1 MGTARSGDLTPG
13 SKQRYPEPTV
23 GALILNARGEM
34 LLVKSVKWGDRF
46 TVAGG
51 HVEVG
56 ETLEAAL
63 KREIKEEVGLEIRD
77 VRLLMIQQAIFSR
90 DFFRPR
96 HFIFFDYVCRAVGDK
111 PKADGMEIQSFR
123 WVHPKK
129 ALDLRLEK
137 FTRRM
142 VRRYLSAVGATYAE
156 GPLHPDASSRRGR
169 VPSRRGPQPRPAEMQ
184 PGK

>member
-1 MGTARSGDLTPG
+1 LTADAG
-13 SKQRYPEPTV
+13 QRYPEPTV

-34 LLVKSVKWGDRF
+34 LLVKSVKWGDRL

-63 KREIKEEVGLEIRD
+63 KREIKEEVGLVIRD
-77 VRLLMIQQAIFSR
+77 IRLLMVQQAIFSR
-90 DFFRPR
+90 DFYRRR
-96 HFIFFDYVCRAVGDK
+96 HFIFFDYVCRAVGDR
-111 PKADGMEIQSFR
+111 PKLDGVEIQGFR
-123 WVHPKK
+123 WVLPKK
-129 ALDLRLEK
+129 ALGLPLEK

-142 VRRYLSAVGATYAE
+142 VRKYLAGATGPE
-156 GPLHPDASSRRGR
+156 GPLRPGVSSRRGR
-169 VPSRRGPQPRPAEMQ
+169 IPSRRGRRRRPAQKQ